1 MKESDKESVS
11 TQKAV
16 TEKSV
21 AALNAQN
28 AVAQKG
34 FGQDIHTKATKPDTT
49 EQKKVYKSMTNMIV
63 LREKKTTMKSTSV
76 LVFVE

>member
-34 FGQDIHTKATKPDTT
+34 FGQDIQTKATKPDTT
-49 EQKKVYKSMTNMIV
+49 EQKK
-63 LREKKTTMKSTSV
+63 SV
-76 LVFVE
+76 